1 MVNQEIAIIICPL
14 LEMNKPKKCKIMLSK
29 HKQKASINATNR
41 IHLHDSKIY
50 QAKTLKVKVYGDC
63 FDRVSA
69 GRNP

>member
-1 MVNQEIAIIICPL
+1 
-14 LEMNKPKKCKIMLSK
+14 MLSK

-69 GRNP
+69 GRNPWKRHANSDFANAKEKQFSVSTS